1 MFRGLVNRPVLI
13 SMTVSAVS
21 VLGLMALKRLPV
33 SLVPEIDIPEAV
45 VRISSPE
52 RSARDV
58 YESLVN
64 PLMLYL
70 SQTQEL
76 TDITCTADDGRG
88 RISMKFGYDAD
99 MGYVM
104 MDIGERIDRAMY
116 VWPRDE
122 ERPSVSRLSA
132 SDIPAFYIDVR
143 LKPDF
148 DEGMFAGMSSF
159 VRNVV
164 HRRLEQLPQ
173 VAMVDASGYLLQ
185 ELRIVPDRDMLES
198 AGITGDMLSM
208 AIIEADVTLGGFS
221 VRDGTCEYN
230 VRYDASV
237 KDREDVENVWL
248 NVNGR
253 GFRIKDLAQVR
264 EESRM
269 VEGMVSSDG
278 RRAVTLA
285 VIKRADARMSDLKE
299 AVSEVLHELEEEH
312 PEMDFKV
319 TRDQTGL
326 LDYSIGNMTRNLL
339 YGALFALLV
348 IFLFMNNLFQAL
360 LVALSIPLSLLLSFL
375 SFRLLGISLNILS
388 LSGLVMGMGM
398 MVDNSI
404 VVLDSIAVHVRRG
417 EQVSDACVSGTREVA
432 APMLSS
438 VLTTCAMFLP
448 LSLMSG
454 TGGALF
460 HDEAIAVAVTLFSS
474 FAVAVIV
481 IPVYCRAVYG
491 ADPAY
496 ALMRENAGSRAF
508 GRVKEGYERILV
520 RMLAGCRRTWTV
532 PMAGITLGVVMFAI
546 MEKEKLPPISR
557 QDILL
562 KVGWNEYLTA
572 GENRSRCE
580 ELAASVSDILCEY
593 TCMSGIQQFRL
604 PQSGENQLNGATVY
618 LKSVSP
624 DMERAMEQRVSEY
637 IGSRWPMAA
646 YSFHTSGNVFDMLFP
661 DDEPAITARLRKID
675 GSAPE
680 PGELDALVAEISE
693 NVPWAVVPP
702 VEWNRYVEL
711 TADPEIMSLYNI
723 TTGAL
728 ASRIGGDG
736 NRTVKTVSRGGT
748 ALPVVVNDGLDY
760 AGAWREGFRMPA
772 GDVSIPADVLLK
784 ERRKSDLKVIRSDSE
799 GEYYPVSIDVPGRLA
814 PGTVAAVERTVGE
827 SGKFR
832 AGFSGSFFSGMEL
845 TRELC
850 RILAVSVLLLYLILA
865 AQFESLVQP
874 VIVLSELVVDMAAA
888 LFVMW
893 CCGISVNIM
902 SMTGIIV
909 MCGIVIN
916 DSILKVDTINRL
928 RRAGGDLTGS
938 VVAAGEMRF
947 KTIVMTSLTTV
958 LAMAP
963 FLVRGDMGS
972 DLQYPLSV
980 AVMAG
985 LVTGTAASVFLI
997 PLEYRRIC
1005 SR

>member
-1 MFRGLVNRPVLI
+1 MFRGLVNRPVLV
-13 SMTVSAVS
+13 SMVVTAVS
-21 VLGLMALKRLPV
+21 VLGVMALKRLPV
-33 SLVPEIDIPEAV
+33 SLVPEIDVPEAV

-58 YESLVN
+58 YETLVN
-64 PLMLYL
+64 PLMQYL
-70 SQTQEL
+70 SQTPEL
-76 TDITCTADDGRG
+76 TDIICTAEDGRG
-88 RISMKFGYDAD
+88 SISMKFGYDAD

-116 VWPRDE
+116 MWPRDE

-143 LKPDF
+143 LMTDS
-148 DEGMFAGMSSF
+148 DEGSFAGMSSY

-173 VAMVDASGYLLQ
+173 VAMVDASGYLLP
-185 ELRIVPDRDMLES
+185 ELRIVPDRNMLES
-198 AGITGDMLSM
+198 AGITGEMLSM
-208 AIIEADVTLGGFS
+208 AILTADITLGGFT
-221 VRDGTCEYN
+221 VRDGACEYN

-248 NVNGR
+248 NVNGS

-264 EESRM
+264 EESRK

-285 VIKRADARMSDLKE
+285 VIKRADARMSDLKR
-299 AVSEVLHELEEEH
+299 AVSEVLRDIEADR
-312 PEMDFKV
+312 PEMEFKV

-326 LDYSIGNMTRNLL
+326 LDYSMDNMTRNLV
-339 YGALFALLV
+339 YGALFALAV
-348 IFLFMNNLFQAL
+348 IFLFMNNLFSAL
-360 LVALSIPLSLLLSFL
+360 LVAFSIPLSLMLSFL
-375 SFRLLGISLNILS
+375 SFRCLGISLNILS

-404 VVLDSIAVHVRRG
+404 VVLDSIAGHVRRG

-432 APMLSS
+432 APMFSS

-460 HDEAIAVAVTLFSS
+460 HDEAVAVAVTLFSS
-474 FAVAVIV
+474 LAVSLFV
-481 IPVYCRAVYG
+481 IPVYCRAVYEANP
-491 ADPAY
+491 AD

-508 GRVKEGYERILV
+508 GRVRDGYERILG
-520 RMLAGCRRTWTV
+520 RMLEGCRMTWVV
-532 PMAGITLGVVMFAI
+532 PLVGIAVGMAMFT
-546 MEKEKLPPISR
+546 MMDKEKLPPITR

-562 KVGWNEYLTA
+562 KVGWNEYLSA
-572 GENRSRCE
+572 GENRERCE
-580 ELAASVSDILCEY
+580 ELAASVGELLCEY
-593 TCMSGIQQFRL
+593 TCLSGVQQFRL
-604 PQSGENQLNGATVY
+604 PQLGENQLNGATLY
-618 LKSVSP
+618 LKSVSA
-624 DMERAMEQRVSEY
+624 DAEEAMEQRVSDY
-637 IGSRWPMAA
+637 IGSRWPSAV

-661 DDEPAITARLRKID
+661 DEEPAITVRLRKSD

-680 PGELDALVAEISE
+680 PGELDALVSGIGES
-693 NVPWAVVPP
+693 VPWAAVQP

-711 TADPEIMSLYNI
+711 TSDPELMTLYNI
-723 TTGAL
+723 TMGAI
-728 ASRIGGDG
+728 ASKIGGESG
-736 NRTVKTVSRGGT
+736 NTVKTVSRGGT
-748 ALPVVVNDGLDY
+748 LLPVVMDGGTDY
-760 AGAWREGFRMPA
+760 AGIWREGFRMPA
-772 GDVSIPADVLLK
+772 GDVSVPAGLLLK
-784 ERRKSDLKVIRSDSE
+784 ENRKQDLKVILSDSE
-799 GEYYPVSIDVPGRLA
+799 GEYYPVSLDVPGGRV
-814 PGTVAAVERTVGE
+814 PETVAAVERTVGE
-827 SGKFR
+827 SGVFR
-832 AGFSGSFFSGMEL
+832 AGFSGSFFSSREL
-845 TRELC
+845 MRELC

-865 AQFESLVQP
+865 AQFESLLQP
-874 VIVLSELVVDMAAA
+874 VIVLSELVVDIAAA
-888 LFVMW
+888 FTVMW

-928 RRAGGDLTGS
+928 RKAGGELTGS

-980 AVMAG
+980 AVIAG
-985 LVTGTAASVFLI
+985 LATGTVASVFLI
-997 PLEYRRIC
+997 PIEYHRIG